1 MSVET
6 SAIERVCDL
15 SVDEFGSR
23 LRTGLNLQ
31 IGPFV
36 AKVCADLKS
45 LVKPLYALY
54 QDYRL
59 LTDDHVFSFH
69 VRLEER
75 RSFPRVDKRVVRFLV
90 DGRAPHEDM
99 PAEQALP
106 VLEWGLN
113 LVIAL
118 RSQCFLMLHS
128 AVVEIGGH
136 AMLLPAAPGHGKTT
150 LCTGLSLR
158 GWRLLSDEFGLLKPG
173 STELISVPR
182 PMALK
187 NQSIDVIRQFEPEA
201 VIGPEIPNTR
211 KGTVAHVKPP
221 SQSIIDSDQ
230 TAPAKWIVFP
240 RWRPG
245 VPSSLTEVSKGEGFM
260 FLATNAFNYELLGE
274 AAFQTVTGLIDQAR
288 CFRFEYSDLDDAVAM
303 LTDFANR
310 DDS

>member
-6 SAIERVCDL
+6 SATKRVRDL

-36 AKVCADLKS
+36 AKVCADPIS
-45 LVKPLYALY
+45 LVNPLYALY

-59 LTDDHVFSFH
+59 LTNDNVFSFH
-69 VRLEER
+69 VQLNER
-75 RSFPRVDKRVVRFLV
+75 RNFPRLDNEVVRFMV

-118 RSQCFLMLHS
+118 RFHCYLMLHS
-128 AVVEIGGH
+128 AVVEIGGK

-150 LCTGLSLR
+150 LSTGLSLR
-158 GWRLLSDEFGLLKPG
+158 GWRLLSDEFGLLRPG
-173 STELISVPR
+173 STELIPVPR

-187 NQSIDVIRQFEPEA
+187 NQSVDVIRQFEPEA
-201 VIGPEIPNTR
+201 VIGPATPNTR

-221 SQSIIDSDQ
+221 SRSIIDSDQ
-230 TAPAKWIVFP
+230 TAPAKWVVFP

-245 VPSSLTEVSKGEGFM
+245 VPSSLTEVSKAEGFM

-274 AAFQTVTGLIDQAR
+274 AAFHTVTGLINQTR

-303 LTDFANR
+303 LTDFASR